1 MQAHPNSHPQPG
13 PIASREQWLVAR
25 KALLAREKEMSRLRD
40 AINAER
46 VAMPRVRIDKE
57 YRFDTPDG
65 AKSLA
70 ELFGGR
76 SQLIVYHFM
85 LPAHWEAGCTGC
97 SFLADHFEATLP
109 HLNHHD
115 VGFVAV
121 SLAPLD
127 HIERYK
133 RRMGWRFPWVSS
145 AGSDFNRDFG
155 VTFTAEDIAAGATY
169 NYTQPAE
176 LGESPGLSAFEKGAD
191 GAVLHSYSTFA
202 RGLEEMVGTLML
214 IDRAPLGR
222 NEASGMDWVRRHDEY
237 ADAPAAG
244 CGAQAAPAAA

>member
-1 MQAHPNSHPQPG
+1 MQDN
-13 PIASREQWLVAR
+13 PIVSREEWLEAR

-46 VAMPRVRIDKE
+46 VAMPRVRIDKD
-57 YRFDTPDG
+57 YRFETPAG
-65 AKSLA
+65 AKSLV
-70 ELFGGR
+70 ELFDGR
-76 SQLIVYHFM
+76 SQLLVYHFM

-97 SFLADHFEATLP
+97 SFLADHFEGALP

-115 VGFVAV
+115 VSFVAV

-133 RRMGWRFPWVSS
+133 RRMGWLFPWVSS

-155 VTFTAEDIAAGATY
+155 VTFTAEDVAAGATY
-169 NYTQPAE
+169 NYTLPAE
-176 LGESPGLSAFEKGAD
+176 LGESPGLSAFLKD
-191 GAVLHSYSTFA
+191 GDGTVLHTYSAFA
-202 RGLEEMVGTLML
+202 RGLEEWVGTLMML
-214 IDRAPLGR
+214 DRAPLGR

-237 ADAPAAG
+237 PDAPAAAC
-244 CGAQAAPAAA
+244 CGSQAASAA

>member
-1 MQAHPNSHPQPG
+1 MQDN
-13 PIASREQWLVAR
+13 PIVSREQWLEAR

-46 VAMPRVRIDKE
+46 LALPRVRVDKD
-57 YRFDTPDG
+57 YRFETPAG

-70 ELFGGR
+70 DLFDGR
-76 SQLIVYHFM
+76 SQLLVYHFM

-97 SFLADHFEATLP
+97 SFLADHFEGALP

-115 VGFVAV
+115 VSFVAV

-127 HIERYK
+127 HIDRYK

-155 VTFTAEDIAAGATY
+155 VTFTAEDVAAGATY
-169 NYTQPAE
+169 NYTLPAE
-176 LGESPGLSAFEKGAD
+176 LGESPGLSAFLKDEG
-191 GAVLHSYSTFA
+191 GRVLHTYSAFA
-202 RGLEEMVGTLML
+202 RGLEEWVGTLMML
-214 IDRAPLGR
+214 DRAPLGR

-237 ADAPAAG
+237 QDAPATG
-244 CGAQAAPAAA
+244 RGSQAASAA